1 MKILIACLFNFEG
14 TSVKKKQLSIE
25 LDIKSLC
32 RVKIID
38 HFKNKNMIIQIH
50 AYLLKGNSQE

>member
-14 TSVKKKQLSIE
+14 TGIKKKQLSID
-25 LDIKSLC
+25 LDIKSLW

-38 HFKNKNMIIQIH
+38 YFKNKNMIIQIY